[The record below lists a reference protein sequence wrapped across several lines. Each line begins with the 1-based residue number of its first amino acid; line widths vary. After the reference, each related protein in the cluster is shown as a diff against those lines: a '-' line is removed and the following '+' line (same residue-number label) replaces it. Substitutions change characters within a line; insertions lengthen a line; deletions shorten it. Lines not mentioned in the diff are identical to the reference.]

1 MKRDRLTG
9 FASWVLFLMLFGG
22 PLSGTAP
29 QQDAS
34 RSLDALL
41 HPVMVAVHRDSL
53 VVYDNGDDRIKS
65 YGLADLCRRADI
77 GAPGDGPGEYSAVD
91 SIFADDRGILV
102 SAPNKILR
110 FDFEGK
116 LQEEK
121 RITTRLSG
129 LVSLGEHY
137 LGNHV
142 DFSGE
147 QFVVQYLICDERTR
161 PVTVVHEGP
170 WIINKKTR
178 KRNYFEV
185 YFYGVFRGTWVVAD
199 RVEPKIRF
207 FSEQG
212 DARGELAFPAQ
223 NLPFTEADR
232 RRVQDYFEHSPGDA
246 AAKRGIAPKLEYPAV
261 FPEILTCCV
270 DRETLY
276 VITYQRQEGRGH
288 KTLVSRSGHQPT
300 RAVYV
305 PLQYDVPIP
314 MFINPFFITNHC
326 LYQLVETED
335 NEAWELKK
343 TPLVERDLQG

>member
-1 MKRDRLTG
+1 MV
-9 FASWVLFLMLFGG
+9 FSLMVSPGVAQS
-22 PLSGTAP
+22 LSATHP
-29 QQDAS
+29 QQAGE
-34 RSLDALL
+34 RCLEALL
-41 HPVMVAVHRDSL
+41 HPVILAVHQDCL
-53 VVYDNGDDRIKS
+53 VVYDEGDGQIKS
-65 YGLADLCRRADI
+65 YGLKAGHRRADI
-77 GAPGDGPGEYSAVD
+77 GAQGDGPGEYSAVD
-91 SIFADDRGILV
+91 GIFADDRGILV
-102 SAPNKILR
+102 SAPHKVLR
-110 FDFEGK
+110 FGYDGK

-121 RITTRLSG
+121 RNTSRLSG

-137 LGNHV
+137 LGNQV

-147 QFVVQYLICDERTR
+147 QFVVQYLVCDEQTR

-232 RRVQDYFEHSPGDA
+232 RRVQDYFERSPGDA
-246 AAKRGIAPKLEYPAV
+246 AAKRSIAPKLEYPAV

-276 VITYQRQEGRGH
+276 IITYQRKEGRGH

-300 RAVYV
+300 RVVYV
-305 PLQYDVPIP
+305 PLQYDVPLP
-314 MFINPFFITNHC
+314 VFINPFFITNHC

-343 TPLVERDLQG
+343 SPLVERDLQG